1 MAKPRL
7 ADRLERGC
15 NGGHCPLAKGRAVL
29 PRMACQS
36 LFLFKP
42 PFRAPVF
49 RIVSGRYPEYLLGRK
64 KGIQTMSDKQ
74 SRYRKHKAEQGF
86 QRVEILVP
94 EEAAEHLKAYAR
106 ALRDAHKLGLA
117 LPLFDNLARHR
128 GKPAAPSSPA
138 VVTHAPQDVKKGGNS
153 TPVRPDFSGGLL
165 GSGSSD
171 TH

>member
-1 MAKPRL
+1 
-7 ADRLERGC
+7 
-15 NGGHCPLAKGRAVL
+15 
-29 PRMACQS
+29 MACQS
-36 LFLFKP
+36 LNLFKSS
-42 PFRAPVF
+42 FRVLVF
-49 RIVSGRYPEYLLGRK
+49 RIVSGKYPEYLSGRK
-64 KGIQTMSDKQ
+64 EGIQIMSDKQ
-74 SRYRKHKAEQGF
+74 GRYRKHKAEQGF
-86 QRVEILVP
+86 HRVEVLVP

-138 VVTHAPQDVKKGGNS
+138 MVTQAPQDVKKSGNS
-153 TPVRPDFSGGLL
+153 SPVRPDFSGGIL